1 MTFFLLAQPSVLYV
15 TQLSGRG
22 CPLAFVGPE
31 RKIFE
36 RLRALHVWFQ
46 GYRVMYPLRRCNQEG
61 GIGLS
66 WTKRGRSDGSIRRRA
81 TASSWRMAVDEE
93 FFVHRTDVTDEGY
106 RSLRQG
112 ERIAFEVGE
121 QYWRMGSQAKN
132 VRKGRSWLGTSII
145 KLRRA

>member
-1 MTFFLLAQPSVLYV
+1 MA
-15 TQLSGRG
+15 
-22 CPLAFVGPE
+22 
-31 RKIFE
+31 
-36 RLRALHVWFQ
+36 
-46 GYRVMYPLRRCNQEG
+46 
-61 GIGLS
+61 
-66 WTKRGRSDGSIRRRA
+66 DGS
-81 TASSWRMAVDEE
+81 DEE
-93 FFVHRTDVTDEGY
+93 LFVHYTDVTGEGY